1 MHDQDDSLAGYAFWS
16 YLIFY
21 IISLAIWILNC
32 YADREP
38 DQTKYPKSKYPYP
51 EQGASFLS
59 RLFYTWFD
67 PLAWKGYRRP
77 LEQKD
82 LWDMNPEDSSK
93 EIMPLFIRYWDR
105 AVAKASGY
113 NLYVLFFG
121 RPSSLLWLHLLILE
135 LHTSFHSN
143 RKNAFDGS
151 AAYTKTRTSASVTI
165 TPEQK
170 KKKRASILGPIAKAF
185 GPTFLFGAILKL
197 VQDLLTFVSPQ
208 LLRALIKFVSPSE
221 NATLSD
227 GNDKDYYDAHPPMWR
242 GILYAVLL
250 FVVASMQ
257 TLFLSQYF
265 QRMIFVGL
273 RIRTAL
279 VGTIYKKALGLSNT
293 ARKSKTVGEIVNLM
307 AVDAQRF
314 MDLTT

>member
-1 MHDQDDSLAGYAFWS
+1 M
-16 YLIFY
+16 
-21 IISLAIWILNC
+21 
-32 YADREP
+32 
-38 DQTKYPKSKYPYP
+38 
-51 EQGASFLS
+51 
-59 RLFYTWFD
+59 
-67 PLAWKGYRRP
+67 
-77 LEQKD
+77 
-82 LWDMNPEDSSK
+82 
-93 EIMPLFIRYWDR
+93 
-105 AVAKASGY
+105 
-113 NLYVLFFG
+113 
-121 RPSSLLWLHLLILE
+121 
-135 LHTSFHSN
+135 
-143 RKNAFDGS
+143 
-151 AAYTKTRTSASVTI
+151 TI

-170 KKKRASILGPIAKAF
+170 KKKRASILGPIARAF

-197 VQDLLTFVSPQ
+197 IQDLLTFASPQ
-208 LLRALIKFVSPSE
+208 LLRLLIKYVT
-221 NATLSD
+221 NADNTTSD
-227 GNDKDYYDAHPPMWR
+227 AIAEKKHFEEHGISYHGPPLWR

-314 MDLTT
+314 MDLTTYINMIWSAPLQIALAIYFLWDLLGPSVLAGNFHLYE

>member
-1 MHDQDDSLAGYAFWS
+1 MNFQ
-16 YLIFY
+16 
-21 IISLAIWILNC
+21 LN
-32 YADREP
+32 
-38 DQTKYPKSKYPYP
+38 SKNSM
-51 EQGASFLS
+51 G
-59 RLFYTWFD
+59 
-67 PLAWKGYRRP
+67 
-77 LEQKD
+77 
-82 LWDMNPEDSSK
+82 
-93 EIMPLFIRYWDR
+93 
-105 AVAKASGY
+105 
-113 NLYVLFFG
+113 
-121 RPSSLLWLHLLILE
+121 
-135 LHTSFHSN
+135 
-143 RKNAFDGS
+143 GS
-151 AAYTKTRTSASVTI
+151 AAYEKTRTSATVTI

-208 LLRALIKFVSPSE
+208 LLRSLIKFVGSTA
-221 NATLSD
+221 NATAEN
-227 GNDKDYYDAHPPMWR
+227 GEEIVPEPMWH

-307 AVDAQRF
+307 SVDAQRF
-314 MDLTT
+314 MDLTTYINMIWSAPLQIALAIFFLWDLLGPSVLAGKNLKAKLAMSSEKEVRQIICHSLIPNSRPGCDGHFDSGQRCHCK

>member
-1 MHDQDDSLAGYAFWS
+1 MG
-16 YLIFY
+16 
-21 IISLAIWILNC
+21 
-32 YADREP
+32 
-38 DQTKYPKSKYPYP
+38 
-51 EQGASFLS
+51 
-59 RLFYTWFD
+59 
-67 PLAWKGYRRP
+67 
-77 LEQKD
+77 
-82 LWDMNPEDSSK
+82 
-93 EIMPLFIRYWDR
+93 
-105 AVAKASGY
+105 
-113 NLYVLFFG
+113 
-121 RPSSLLWLHLLILE
+121 
-135 LHTSFHSN
+135 
-143 RKNAFDGS
+143 GS
-151 AAYTKTRTSASVTI
+151 AAFAKTRTSAIVTI

-208 LLRALIKFVSPSE
+208 LLRLLIKFVGSTDNKTIITDNEQQKSVAIEP
-221 NATLSD
+221 D
-227 GNDKDYYDAHPPMWR
+227 PMWH
-242 GILYAVLL
+242 GILYAVML

-307 AVDAQRF
+307 SVDAQRF
-314 MDLTT
+314 MDLTTYINMIWSAPLQIALAIFFLWDLLGPSVLAGNFIFSCN

>member
-1 MHDQDDSLAGYAFWS
+1 MKKRLNLRLIS
-16 YLIFY
+16 YFQL
-21 IISLAIWILNC
+21 
-32 YADREP
+32 DR
-38 DQTKYPKSKYPYP
+38 KSSV
-51 EQGASFLS
+51 G
-59 RLFYTWFD
+59 
-67 PLAWKGYRRP
+67 
-77 LEQKD
+77 
-82 LWDMNPEDSSK
+82 
-93 EIMPLFIRYWDR
+93 
-105 AVAKASGY
+105 
-113 NLYVLFFG
+113 
-121 RPSSLLWLHLLILE
+121 
-135 LHTSFHSN
+135 
-143 RKNAFDGS
+143 GS
-151 AAYTKTRTSASVTI
+151 AAFAKTRTSASVTI

-208 LLRALIKFVSPSE
+208 LLRSLIKFVGSSE
-221 NATLSD
+221 NVTTEKFAAWKK
-227 GNDKDYYDAHPPMWR
+227 GNYFDPNPLWH

-250 FVVASMQ
+250 FVVASLQ

-307 AVDAQRF
+307 SVDAQRF
-314 MDLTT
+314 MVI